1 MTQHEIES
9 SLLRIRPGAEW
20 SLKDGVLT
28 WLDASE
34 PEPTEA
40 EIAAG
45 WAEIV
50 NEEATK
56 AAAKASAIAK
66 LEALGLTADE
76 AAALFGL

>member
-28 WLDASE
+28 WLDTNEA
-34 PEPTEA
+34 EPTES

-45 WAEIV
+45 WAEIG
-50 NEEATK
+50 NEEAAK
-56 AAAKASAIAK
+56 AAAKASAVAK

-76 AAALFGL
+76 ASALLGV